1 MFTTYLRAEITFD
14 SVDERVLPAEQRVWS
29 YVEQELLLPWF
40 YLQVAYRSGRESQTS
55 MFMMNHIH
63 EVKQFLDAQSN
74 RVWVEQLLFVTPP
87 YMNGKLSWQMEP
99 LEMAGIAEDPKDGS
113 HFVVCRV
120 ASGSTYSMRDDV
132 DLTLPPFRVLFSR
145 ERDLR
150 V

>member
-14 SVDERVLPAEQRVWS
+14 SVDERLFPAEQRVWS

-40 YLQVAYRSGRESQTS
+40 YLQVVQRSGRENYAS
-55 MFMMNHIH
+55 MFMMHH
-63 EVKQFLDAQSN
+63 LYEVKQFLDAQTD

-87 YMNGKLSWQMEP
+87 YMNGKPTWQMEP
-99 LEMAGIAEDPKDGS
+99 LEMAGIVEDPKDGS

-120 ASGSTYSMRDDV
+120 ASGSTYTLRDDV
-132 DLTLPPFRVLFSR
+132 DITSLPFRVLFSR

-150 V
+150 I